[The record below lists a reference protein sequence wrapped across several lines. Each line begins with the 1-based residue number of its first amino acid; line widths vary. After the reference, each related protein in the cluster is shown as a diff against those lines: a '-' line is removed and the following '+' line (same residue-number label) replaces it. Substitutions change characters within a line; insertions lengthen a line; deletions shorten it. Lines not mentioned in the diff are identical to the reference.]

1 MTSSRHVACGMW
13 HDSQKGYS
21 LQCRP
26 QLRLQLRLLLLLLLQ
41 FHFQFQLRLR
51 LRLRPS
57 SHKCYVYITM
67 QSADACSPAPAPFR
81 LGRWRWWEG
90 LCVQGLRCVC
100 LTFNLA
106 SSSRSISSCISF
118 FILARPL
125 SLSLPLTSS
134 LPLSFSLARS
144 LWVFVFS
151 FLCVSTAC

>member
-21 LQCRP
+21 FQCRP
-26 QLRLQLRLLLLLLLQ
+26 QLRLQLLLQ
-41 FHFQFQLRLR
+41 FHFQLRLR

-118 FILARPL
+118 FILARLL

-134 LPLSFSLARS
+134 LPLSFALFGF
-144 LWVFVFS
+144 LFLVFCVFLLLVES
-151 FLCVSTAC
+151 

>member
-26 QLRLQLRLLLLLLLQ
+26 QLRLQLRLLLLLLQ
-41 FHFQFQLRLR
+41 FHFQFQLWLR

-67 QSADACSPAPAPFR
+67 QSSDACSPAPAPFR

-125 SLSLPLTSS
+125 SLSLPLF
-134 LPLSFSLARS
+134 FSLS
-144 LWVFVFS
+144 LSHALFGFLFLVFCVFLLLVES
-151 FLCVSTAC
+151 

>member
-1 MTSSRHVACGMW
+1 MTSSQHVACGMW

-26 QLRLQLRLLLLLLLQ
+26 QLRLQLRLLLLLQ

-67 QSADACSPAPAPFR
+67 QSADACSPAPAPIR

-125 SLSLPLTSS
+125 SLSLPL
-134 LPLSFSLARS
+134 SFSLS
-144 LWVFVFS
+144 LSHALFGFLFLVFCVFLLLVES
-151 FLCVSTAC
+151 